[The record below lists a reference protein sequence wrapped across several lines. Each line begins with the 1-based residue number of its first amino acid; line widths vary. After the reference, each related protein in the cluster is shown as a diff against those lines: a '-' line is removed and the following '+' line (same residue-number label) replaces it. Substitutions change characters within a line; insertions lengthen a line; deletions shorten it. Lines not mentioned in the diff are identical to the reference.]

1 MKLDLLI
8 EKYLSEIKLRHSL
21 GTWRFYISHLGHF
34 ATFAKINGVDEV
46 EEVDEALIK
55 NYISSMR
62 LTNEN
67 ITINK
72 NIGCLKRMFKFM
84 NIEFHFLQTLDKFK
98 ERNKTFEM
106 LSENQIKEIRS
117 YVKSMNS
124 SKQNNLYYKA
134 IILLLMDSGAR
145 IQEILFIEKKNIDLY
160 NYEIL
165 LTHTKTKEDRVVY
178 ISEYTSNIL
187 KEIMNEKHNHPYVL
201 HNYSKDRQASYND
214 VVFFLKKLKK
224 ILGYKKLHA
233 HMFRHSFATIMINR
247 GADLISLMNIMGHK
261 NLETTQR
268 YLHANKEHTKKMY
281 FNSFNLDN

>member
-1 MKLDLLI
+1 MRIELLI

-34 ATFAKINGVDEV
+34 ANFAHDNGVN
-46 EEVDEALIK
+46 EVDEIDESLIK
-55 NYISSMR
+55 NYISFMK

-84 NIEFHFLQTLDKFK
+84 NIDFPFIQRLNKFK

-106 LSENQIKEIRS
+106 LSELQIKEIRS
-117 YVKSMNS
+117 YVKLLPE
-124 SKQNNLYYKA
+124 SKKNYLYYKA
-134 IILLLMDSGAR
+134 LILLLMDTGAR
-145 IQEILFIEKKNIDLY
+145 IQEILLIEKKNIDLY
-160 NYEIL
+160 NHEIL
-165 LTHTKTKEDRVVY
+165 LTHTKTKEERIVY
-178 ISEYTSNIL
+178 ISEYTSDLLINL
-187 KEIMNEKHNHPYVL
+187 MNQKYKHPYVL
-201 HNYSKDRQASYND
+201 HNESKNRPGSYND
-214 VVFFLKKLKK
+214 AVFFLKKLKK
-224 ILGYKKLHA
+224 TLGYKKLHA

-247 GADLISLMNIMGHK
+247 GADLISVMNIMGHK

-281 FNSFNLDN
+281 FNSFNLDD